1 MYAEFRPGRA
11 AGAVEAPP
19 SKSMGH
25 RMLLCAGLSGGPC
38 TVRGIASSQDMLAT
52 LDCLSALG
60 VRWEQTGDAVTLSGG
75 DVFSTP
81 KEVVDC
87 RESGSTLRFFVPLL
101 LLGREKAALTG
112 HGRLMERPMEVYAG
126 LCRERS
132 LLFRQEGDRLWLR
145 GPLQPGLFQ
154 LAGDVSSQFITGLLF
169 ALPLL
174 EGKSTLTPTGRLES
188 AGYLALTRQAQAL
201 FGLSWSG
208 ERAGEIWQPVSGCGY
223 RSPGRAEVEGDWSCA
238 AFWLAADALSSGEIR
253 ITGLDPESAQGD
265 RAAAELIPRIRKGGA
280 VIDAGNI
287 PDLVP
292 PLAAVA
298 AASPGESRFVNAGRL
313 RLKESDRLQ
322 SVCAMLKSLGAE
334 AEEKPEELIIRGKET
349 LRGGVVD
356 SFRDHRIAMSAAVAA
371 LACRE
376 PVTILGAEAV
386 EKSYPAFWQDYRRLG
401 GRIREEEA

>member
-174 EGKSTLTPTGRLES
+174 E
-188 AGYLALTRQAQAL
+188 AGSVVSLRPPVASRPYIEMTRQAQAL
-201 FGLSWSG
+201 YGVTSAWTDENTLRIPG
-208 ERAGEIWQPVSGCGY
+208 GQRYRPVDSV
-223 RSPGRAEVEGDWSCA
+223 VEGDWSNA
-238 AFWLAADALSSGEIR
+238 AFLEGFCLLSGDVQVTGLKTDSLQGDKIYKEYYKRLQQGCPTLDIDQCPDLGPVLMALAAAGQGATL
-253 ITGLDPESAQGD
+253 TGT
-265 RAAAELIPRIRKGGA
+265 R
-280 VIDAGNI
+280 
-287 PDLVP
+287 
-292 PLAAVA
+292 
-298 AASPGESRFVNAGRL
+298 RL
-313 RLKESDRLQ
+313 RIKESDRGA
-322 SVCAMLKSLGAE
+322 AM
-334 AEEKPEELIIRGKET
+334 AEELAKLGVACRVEENTIFVP
-349 LRGGVVD
+349 GGQLTAPA
-356 SFRDHRIAMSAAVAA
+356 RPLCGHNDHRVVMALSLLLSRTGGILEGAQAV
-371 LACRE
+371 R
-376 PVTILGAEAV
+376 
-386 EKSYPAFWQDYRRLG
+386 KSFPDFFE
-401 GRIREEEA
+401 RIRTLGIEVNTYEDR